1 VFVRE
6 EELTHFTVMAM
17 KEIPVALPWLG
28 EEEAKA
34 VRETVLSGW
43 VTQGPKVKEFE
54 DAFAASVSAHYSCA
68 VSSCTAAL
76 NLALLAVGVKQGD
89 VVVTVSHSFIA
100 TANAV
105 RHCHAEPVFVD
116 IAPDT
121 LNMDPA
127 LLTRCLEDDFREVGD
142 SLWYRDASRLAVG
155 ESPLCGLA
163 KPYGRLAAILVV
175 HQVGMPADLQ
185 NILPVA
191 RRYSIPVVEDAACA
205 IGSEISLDGGITW
218 ESIGRPHGDVSCFS
232 FHPRK
237 VITTGD
243 GGMLTTNDAKYDR
256 LFRLLRQHGM
266 NLSDVTRHHSE
277 EVIFEDYI
285 TTGYNFRMTDI
296 QAAVGIEQLKRLPRI
311 VERRRRLASVYHER
325 LAGIKGLHIP
335 SEPDY
340 AKTNWQSYV
349 VRLDDCFSQKEV
361 MQGLKNAGINTRR
374 GIMCAH
380 LELPYSKAWLKGSLP
395 NSEAAQQQYI
405 ILPLYPSMNES
416 EQGKVIDTLR
426 VQLADG
432 NA

>member
-6 EELTHFTVMAM
+6 ELTQFAVTTM
-17 KEIPVALPWLG
+17 KEIPVSLPWLG

-34 VRETVLSGW
+34 VQETVLSGW

-54 DAFAASVSAHYSCA
+54 DAFAAYVNTNYACA

-76 NLALLAVGVKQGD
+76 NLALLAVGVRRGD

-116 IAPDT
+116 VVPDT
-121 LNMDPA
+121 LNIDPS
-127 LLTRCLEDDFREVGD
+127 LLARCLENDFCEAGG
-142 SLWYRDASRLAVG
+142 SLWYRDARRLAAG
-155 ESPLCGLA
+155 ESPLCGLPE
-163 KPYGRLAAILVV
+163 PYGRLAAILVV

-185 NILPVA
+185 KLLSVA

-218 ESIGRPHGDVSCFS
+218 ERIGRPHGDVSCFS

-243 GGMLTTNDAKYDR
+243 GGMLTTNNAEYDR
-256 LFRLLRQHGM
+256 VFRLLRQHGM
-266 NLSDVTRHHSE
+266 NLSDLTRHHSK

-380 LELPYSKAWLKGSLP
+380 LEPPYSKAWLKGSLP
-395 NSEAAQQQYI
+395 NSEAAQQQSI

-416 EQGKVIDTLR
+416 DQGKVTDTLR
-426 VQLADG
+426 VQLTGCSA
-432 NA
+432 

>member
-1 VFVRE
+1 
-6 EELTHFTVMAM
+6 M

-34 VRETVLSGW
+34 AQETVLSGW
-43 VTQGPKVKEFE
+43 VTQGQKVMEFE
-54 DAFAASVSAHYSCA
+54 RAFADFVGSQHACA

-76 NLALLAVGVKQGD
+76 NLALLAVGVKPGD

-116 IAPDT
+116 IDPDT

-127 LLTRCLEDDFREVGD
+127 LLTRCLEYEFQETDG
-142 SLWYRDASRLAVG
+142 SLWYRDVKRLAVG
-155 ESPLCGLA
+155 ESPLCGRA
-163 KPYGRLAAILVV
+163 EPCGRLGAILVV
-175 HQVGMPADLQ
+175 HQVGMPANMK

-205 IGSEISLDGGITW
+205 VGSEVSFDDGITW
-218 ESIGRPHGDVSCFS
+218 ERVGRPHGDVACFS

-243 GGMLTTNDAKYDR
+243 GGMLTTNNAKYDR
-256 LFRLLRQHGM
+256 IFRLLRQHGM
-266 NLSDVTRHHSE
+266 NMSDLVRHHSE

-311 VERRRRLASVYHER
+311 VERRRRLASVYHEQ
-325 LAGIKGLHIP
+325 LADIKGVHIP
-335 SEPDY
+335 SEPEY

-349 VRLDDCFSQKEV
+349 VRLDDCFNQKEM
-361 MQGLKNAGINTRR
+361 MQRLKNAGINTRR

-380 LELPYSKAWLKGSLP
+380 LEPPYCKAWRRGCLP
-395 NSEAAQQQYI
+395 KSEAAQQHNI

-416 EQGKVIDTLR
+416 DVAQIAHVLR
-426 VQLADG
+426 AELADG
-432 NA
+432 DA